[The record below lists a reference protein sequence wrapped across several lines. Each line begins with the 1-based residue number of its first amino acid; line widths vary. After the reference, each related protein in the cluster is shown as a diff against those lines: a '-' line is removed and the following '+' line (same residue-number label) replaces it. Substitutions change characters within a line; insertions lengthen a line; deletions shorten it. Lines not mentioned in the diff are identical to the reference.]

1 MAELP
6 RYRSKQ
12 IAPQGGGGVAQR
24 ATSQMFGTLADRIE
38 GFRGAAVQE
47 LAQATEVEA
56 KQDAQEAFS
65 QRGMQAEVNNDMT
78 VYGQAYSN
86 ALTNMHKKRL
96 AIDTGENFKD
106 IYENNKSNPVAFQK
120 ATDEAYKSTV
130 ELLPENLRAEYAI
143 DFEANKAHYS
153 GQVNSNRIKLDKE
166 KDLALTNELF
176 TQSTENASRASRDG
190 NHDLALYEINKGTK
204 ALDSALE
211 NRTISAEQH
220 RKGIADIK
228 HTSSKALFKGVNDK
242 HVSGGD
248 LQGSQDFIESF
259 RTSDVPGYTDEQRE
273 SLADEMQT
281 DLNRQIKQDT
291 VTNKAA
297 KAQGTVVVK
306 DAIKVYKAGK
316 KPDNIEEAY
325 EAATL
330 VSPAQVH
337 ELRVAEQAYNII
349 QKVGDK
355 TLPEQRGIINAIEAE
370 PDASRVDIEALN
382 QAKKDLSDKMA
393 LAEKDPYSLGAQEGL
408 YEQTAPITPFEGIE
422 NLAIRSQQADMTE
435 AAYGTAPKLF
445 TDAEAQ
451 QFTSWLENPET
462 SISEKL
468 DFISQVEE
476 FAPDKSTA
484 VYDQFMKKG
493 SSVFAYAGSMVSEG
507 KRDVAYGILHGQ
519 QTMRAVGQQDYLREY
534 RITLSSKIGNAMFYN
549 TDNQAKESLI
559 DSALAYSVY
568 LAEQKGDMTNLKGVS
583 ERKGI
588 SDLTNGIHKRNG
600 QDLFLPQNATDDD
613 FDEWID
619 ERVSVDDFKDV
630 AGITPEQAMS
640 LLSGSKSRVVSS
652 NPGKYTIYDRMG
664 KILKNKDG
672 SLLEL
677 EYR

>member
-6 RYRSKQ
+6 RYKSKQ
-12 IAPQGGGGVAQR
+12 VMPQGGGGVAQR

-78 VYGQAYSN
+78 VYGETYSN

-211 NRTISAEQH
+211 NRTITAEQH

-281 DLNRQIKQDT
+281 DLNKEIRQNT

-297 KAQGTVVVK
+297 KAQGTIVVK

-316 KPDNIEEAY
+316 KPENIEEAY
-325 EAATL
+325 EAAAL

-337 ELRVAEQAYNII
+337 ELRVAEEAYNII

-355 TLPEQRGIINAIEAE
+355 TLPEQRAIINAIEAD
-370 PDASRVDIEALN
+370 PKANRADIEALN
-382 QAKKDLSDKMA
+382 QAKKDLSDKMKM
-393 LAEKDPYSLGAQEGL
+393 AEEDPYSLGVQEGL
-408 YEQTAPITPFEGIE
+408 YEQTAPITPYEGIE

-435 AAYGTAPKLF
+435 AAYGTAPKLL

-451 QFTSWLENPET
+451 QFSSWIENPST

-476 FAPDKSTA
+476 TAPEKSSV
-484 VYDQFMKKG
+484 VYDQLMKKG
-493 SSVFAYAGSMVSEG
+493 ASVFAFAGSMMKKGDRQKAEMML
-507 KRDVAYGILHGQ
+507 RGQ
-519 QTMRAVGQQDYLREY
+519 IILREQPGVVPMDDMQWKLNGTIGDALIY
-534 RITLSSKIGNAMFYN
+534 QGVGTRKALSEASI
-549 TDNQAKESLI
+549 
-559 DSALAYSVY
+559 AYYAS
-568 LAEQKGDMTNLKGVS
+568 LAEQEGKLSKESAPLSLVKKAVQDVTGGVGM
-583 ERKGI
+583 KNDQNFFLPPQADQDDVDDWLD
-588 SDLTNGIHKRNG
+588 DLTAK
-600 QDLFLPQNATDDD
+600 D
-613 FDEWID
+613 FEN
-619 ERVSVDDFKDV
+619 VS
-630 AGITPEQAMS
+630 GITSAEAVDLVDRSQLIS
-640 LLSGSKSRVVSS
+640 VGE
-652 NPGKYTIYDRMG
+652 GKYQVVYQGRRLMT
-664 KILKNKDG
+664 KDKKPFIM
-672 SLLEL
+672 
-677 EYR
+677 EYTK

>member
-78 VYGQAYSN
+78 VYGQTYSN

-106 IYENNKSNPVAFQK
+106 IYENNKTNPVAFQK

-176 TQSTENASRASRDG
+176 TQSSQNASRASRDG

-228 HTSSKALFKGVNDK
+228 HSSSKALFKGVNDK
-242 HVSGGD
+242 HVGSGD

-259 RTSDVPGYTDEQRE
+259 RTSDVPGYSDEQRE

-297 KAQGTVVVK
+297 KAQGAIVVK

-316 KPDNIEEAY
+316 KPENIEEAY
-325 EAATL
+325 EAAAL

-337 ELRVAEQAYNII
+337 ELRVSEQAYNII
-349 QKVGDK
+349 QTVGDK
-355 TLPEQRGIINAIEAE
+355 TLPEQRTIINAIEAD
-370 PDASRVDIEALN
+370 PNASRVDIEALN

-493 SSVFAYAGSMVSEG
+493 SSVFAYAGTMMNKGDRQKAEMML
-507 KRDVAYGILHGQ
+507 RGQ
-519 QTMRAVGQQDYLREY
+519 IILREQPGVVPSDDMQWKLNG
-534 RITLSSKIGNAMFYN
+534 TIGNALRYQGGG
-549 TDNQAKESLI
+549 TRKALSEAST
-559 DSALAYSVY
+559 SYYAALAENEGKLSKDTAPLSLVKQAVQDVTGGVGVKNDQNFF
-568 LAEQKGDMTNLKGVS
+568 LPPQAEQ
-583 ERKGI
+583 
-588 SDLTNGIHKRNG
+588 
-600 QDLFLPQNATDDD
+600 DD
-613 FDEWID
+613 
-619 ERVSVDDFKDV
+619 VDDWLDNLTSKDFENV
-630 AGITPEQAMS
+630 
-640 LLSGSKSRVVSS
+640 SGVTSEEAVNVVERGQLISVGE
-652 NPGKYTIYDRMG
+652 GKYQVVYQG
-664 KILKNKDG
+664 KRLMSQDG
-672 SLLEL
+672 TPFIM
-677 EYR
+677 EYTK